1 MNFNID
7 KLLISKVRGA
17 AIMNERKRTRVTGRI
32 MYNGLANFYEITLNG
47 LNSLMRLYDANAKLV
62 MSRRMILPDN
72 C

>member
-1 MNFNID
+1 
-7 KLLISKVRGA
+7 
-17 AIMNERKRTRVTGRI
+17 MNERKRTRVTGRI